1 MNKEDKEKG
10 FWNRYVKKGE
20 YGDYEPQITILIRD
34 IVIVFV
40 MLILVSD
47 APYRIETGKGAI
59 LTEVSGQKVPITSV
73 GWHVKV
79 PLLTSLDMYSTVN
92 NRIYFP
98 SDLIEIESK
107 WEADKV
113 SGSLGLDIKT
123 SDNKVV
129 DTGGMVQ
136 YTIIDLVQY
145 GVMNTN
151 PTEQLQKT
159 IDGEFFKVLQSK
171 DITSDTI
178 INSQG
183 IVENNILTGLKSTT
197 IEQQYGIKFTT
208 VQLIRPTY
216 TKDVLNALA
225 QKQSDITISEGQLIA
240 AANKADATLRIASAE
255 QQKAELLKSYPPEVL
270 EYMAKIELYKTLQ
283 DKQNVV
289 WVIPQGQTFTIQK

>member
-1 MNKEDKEKG
+1 MTTDEEFVDVFKMV
-10 FWNRYVKKGE
+10 VKVLG
-20 YGDYEPQITILIRD
+20 IM
-34 IVIVFV
+34 IVIGI
-40 MLILVSD
+40 ILGSV
-47 APYRIETGKGAI
+47 YRIETGKGAI

-98 SDLIEIESK
+98 SDLIQIESK

-136 YTIIDLVQY
+136 YTIVDLVQY

-183 IVENNILTGLKSTT
+183 IVENNILNGLKSTT

-208 VQLIRPTY
+208 IQLIRPTY
-216 TKDVLNALA
+216 TKDVLDALA
-225 QKQSDITISEGQLIA
+225 KKQSLITTSEGELISA
-240 AANKADATLRIASAE
+240 SNKADATLRIASAE
-255 QQKAELLKSYPPEVL
+255 QKKAELLKSYPPEVL

>member
-1 MNKEDKEKG
+1 MTDQKH
-10 FWNRYVKKGE
+10 RYIEFDE
-20 YGDYEPQITILIRD
+20 YGDIRTIKISSMLRDVFISLIIIG
-34 IVIVFV
+34 IVLSGV
-40 MLILVSD
+40 
-47 APYRIETGKGAI
+47 YRIETGVGAI
-59 LTEVSGQKVPITSV
+59 LTEVGGQKVPINSV
-73 GWHVKV
+73 GWHFKV
-79 PLLTSLDMYSTVN
+79 PILTSLDMYSTVN

-136 YTIIDLVQY
+136 YSITDLVQY

-171 DITSDTI
+171 DVTSDTI
-178 INSQG
+178 INDQG
-183 IVENNILTGLKSTT
+183 TVENNILMGLKTSN

-216 TKDVLNALA
+216 TKAVLVALA
-225 QKQSDITISEGQLIA
+225 QKQSLITTSEGELISA
-240 AANKADATLRIASAE
+240 SNKADATLRIAKAE
-255 QQKAELLKSYPPEVL
+255 QQKAEMLKTYPTEVL
-270 EYMAKIELYKTLQ
+270 DYMAKIELYKTLQ
-283 DKQNVV
+283 DKQNTI

>member
-1 MNKEDKEKG
+1 MNEENKKKG
-10 FWNRYVKKGE
+10 IINRYINE
-20 YGDYEPQITILIRD
+20 DGDLKILTLVRDILI
-34 IVIVFV
+34 IFFVIV
-40 MLILVSD
+40 LVTNSF
-47 APYRIETGKGAI
+47 YRIETGKGAI
-59 LTEVSGQKVPITSV
+59 LTEVSGQKVPITAV
-73 GWHVKV
+73 QWYFKV
-79 PLLTSLDMYSTVN
+79 PLLTSLEMYSTVN

-183 IVENNILTGLKSTT
+183 VVEDNILKGLKSTT

-216 TKDVLNALA
+216 TKAVLDALA
-225 QKQSDITISEGQLIA
+225 QKQSLITTSEGELIA
-240 AANKADATLRIASAE
+240 ASNKADTTLTIANAE
-255 QQKAELLKSYPPEVL
+255 QKKAEMLKSYPPEVL
-270 EYMAKIELYKTLQ
+270 GYMANIELYKTLQ
-283 DKQNVV
+283 DKQNTI
-289 WVIPQGQTFTIQK
+289 WVIPQGQQFTIQK

>member
-20 YGDYEPQITILIRD
+20 YGGYEPQITILIRD

-40 MLILVSD
+40 MLILVSN

>member
-1 MNKEDKEKG
+1 MSDEKKG
-10 FWNRYVKKGE
+10 NRYLDE
-20 YGDYEPQITILIRD
+20 YNEPKIIPIIRD
-34 IVIVFV
+34 VVIVFLV
-40 MLILVSD
+40 IAIILSGV
-47 APYRIETGKGAI
+47 YRIETGRGAI
-59 LTEVSGQKVPITSV
+59 LTEVGGQKVPINSV
-73 GWHVKV
+73 GWHFKV
-79 PLLTSLDMYSTVN
+79 PILTSLDMYSTVN

-98 SDLIEIESK
+98 SDLISIESK

-136 YTIIDLVQY
+136 YTIVDLVQY

-178 INSQG
+178 INDQG
-183 IVENNILTGLKSTT
+183 TVERNILSGLKSTT

-225 QKQSDITISEGQLIA
+225 KKQSDITISEGELIA
-240 AANKADATLRIASAE
+240 ASNKADATLRIASAE
-255 QQKAELLKSYPPEVL
+255 QQKAEMLKSYPPEVL
-270 EYMAKIELYKTLQ
+270 GYMANIELYKTLQ
-283 DKQNVV
+283 DKQNVI